1 MPHTIRQ
8 SDLEGY
14 LDEALPAEEMA
25 RIEKALR
32 EDPELIR
39 QAGTVQSRRNA
50 GLHSLGE
57 IWRDGRLSCLSR
69 EQLGSYLLGV
79 LPDEL
84 ADYIKFHLDSVG
96 CRYCQANFADLQH
109 EQAEHA
115 ENLQTR
121 RRRYFESS
129 AGYLRGRT
137 PPA

>member
-1 MPHTIRQ
+1 MPPTIHQ

-14 LDEALPAEEMA
+14 LDEVLPAEEMA

-32 EDPELIR
+32 EDPELMR
-39 QAGTVQSRRNA
+39 RAGTVQSRRNA

-57 IWRDGRLSCLSR
+57 IWRAGRLSCLSR

-84 ADYIKFHLDSVG
+84 ADYVKFHLETVG
-96 CRYCQANFADLQH
+96 CRYCQANLADLQH

-115 ENLQTR
+115 EKARTR

-129 AGYLRGRT
+129 AGYLRDGT
-137 PPA
+137 PP

>member
-1 MPHTIRQ
+1 MPPLIHQ

-32 EDPELIR
+32 KDPELMR
-39 QAGTVQSRRNA
+39 RAGAVQSRRNA

-57 IWRDGRLSCLSR
+57 IWRAGRLSCLSR

-84 ADYIKFHLDSVG
+84 AGYVRFHLETIG
-96 CRYCQANFADLQH
+96 CRCCGANLADLQH
-109 EQAEHA
+109 EQAEHTEKA
-115 ENLQTR
+115 RTR

-129 AGYLRGRT
+129 AGYLRDGT
-137 PPA
+137 P

>member
-32 EDPELIR
+32 EDPQLAR
-39 QAGTVQSRRNA
+39 QAGVIQSRRNA

-57 IWRDGRLSCLSR
+57 IWRASRLSCLSR

-84 ADYIKFHLDSVG
+84 ADYIKFHIETVG
-96 CRYCQANFADLQH
+96 CRCCQANLADLQQ
-109 EQAEHA
+109 EQAEHG
-115 ENLQTR
+115 EKTETR

-129 AGYLRGRT
+129 AGYLRDGT
-137 PPA
+137 PE